1 MRKQTIKGLAVGLV
15 AVVGLAACGSS
26 SSSDTTVAAGS
37 AGLACEVTDTGGV
50 DDKGFNQIA
59 HEGLLQAETEL
70 GVATDLLE
78 STTDADYAPNLQSFV
93 DKGCN
98 VIVTVGFLLADATK
112 AAAEANPTVQFAI
125 VDSNTSAANVQGLTF
140 ATDQPSFLAGYM
152 AAATTKSGIVGTFGG
167 INIPPVAIFMQ
178 GFAKGVEYYNAQK
191 GTSVKVLGWDIA
203 KQDGTFS
210 GDFNDQT
217 KGTSI
222 AKSMSDEGADIIF
235 PVAGP
240 VGLGASQ
247 FAMDSAGKVKII
259 GVDVDMA
266 VSNPTQAEVYVASVL
281 KKIDSAVLQAVKDAL
296 AKTGGGTDYLGT
308 LANGG
313 VGVSVTSTITPEL
326 QAELDA
332 VTAGIIDGSI
342 VTK

>member
-70 GVATDLLE
+70 GVTTDLLE

-125 VDSNTSAANVQGLTF
+125 VDSNTSAPNVQGLTF
-140 ATDQPSFLAGYM
+140 ATDQPSFL
-152 AAATTKSGIVGTFGG
+152 
-167 INIPPVAIFMQ
+167 Q
-178 GFAKGVEYYNAQK
+178 
-191 GTSVKVLGWDIA
+191 SVI
-203 KQDGTFS
+203 Q
-210 GDFNDQT
+210 
-217 KGTSI
+217 
-222 AKSMSDEGADIIF
+222 
-235 PVAGP
+235 
-240 VGLGASQ
+240 
-247 FAMDSAGKVKII
+247 
-259 GVDVDMA
+259 
-266 VSNPTQAEVYVASVL
+266 
-281 KKIDSAVLQAVKDAL
+281 
-296 AKTGGGTDYLGT
+296 
-308 LANGG
+308 
-313 VGVSVTSTITPEL
+313 
-326 QAELDA
+326 
-332 VTAGIIDGSI
+332 
-342 VTK
+342 